1 MKKNSIFI
9 NLLLAS
15 FLGLISCGSE
25 EQTTI
30 INQSSA
36 KEIKKAETIEMKN
49 FKEVLIQLTQQRALK
64 IKGTNDN
71 KTSYKTSLFSLENE
85 SIVLDPAK
93 QFLLSVGYTLEDLKA
108 SNKAIII
115 LAMKVYAEKTQ
126 LIINN

>member
-36 KEIKKAETIEMKN
+36 KEIKKAETIVEM
-49 FKEVLIQLTQQRALK
+49 
-64 IKGTNDN
+64 
-71 KTSYKTSLFSLENE
+71 SSNE
-85 SIVLDPAK
+85 RNL
-93 QFLLSVGYTLEDLKA
+93 
-108 SNKAIII
+108 
-115 LAMKVYAEKTQ
+115 
-126 LIINN
+126 

>member
-25 EQTTI
+25 EQTTT

>member
-25 EQTTI
+25 EQTTT

-49 FKEVLIQLTQQRALK
+49 FNEVLIQLTQQRALK